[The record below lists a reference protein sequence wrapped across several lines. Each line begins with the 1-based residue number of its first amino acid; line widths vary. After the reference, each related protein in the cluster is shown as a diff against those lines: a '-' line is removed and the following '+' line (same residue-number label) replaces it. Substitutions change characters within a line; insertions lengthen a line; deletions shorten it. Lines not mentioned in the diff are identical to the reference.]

1 MATRSTIDAPKTR
14 KKRLDEFSKLSFA
27 VLELVGVGNL
37 IAYWVAVFAG
47 LAPEPD
53 VAVTGIVELI
63 APYIGYCALQ
73 LGLKASLNKNK
84 LKIGTDGTVVNIND
98 ADSDEA
104 PAAAAAQETESPDT
118 TEQKA
123 EE

>member
-1 MATRSTIDAPKTR
+1 MATRNITKKPKTR
-14 KKRLDEFSKLSFA
+14 KKLLDEFSKISFVA
-27 VLELVGVGNL
+27 LELVGVGNL

-73 LGLKASLNKNK
+73 LGLKSSLNKNK
-84 LKIGTDGTVVNIND
+84 LKIGTDGTVVNID
-98 ADSDEA
+98 AEDSDEK
-104 PAAAAAQETESPDT
+104 PKDE
-118 TEQKA
+118 
-123 EE
+123 

>member
-1 MATRSTIDAPKTR
+1 MATQNTTDAKTR

-27 VLELVGVGNL
+27 ALELVGVGNL
-37 IAYWVAVFAG
+37 IAYWCAVFAG

-73 LGLKASLNKNK
+73 LGLKTSLNKHK
-84 LKIGTDGTVVNIND
+84 LKIGASGSVVNIGGE
-98 ADSDEA
+98 DSDEA
-104 PAAAAAQETESPDT
+104 PVSNEPDNT
-118 TEQKA
+118 KNS

>member
-1 MATRSTIDAPKTR
+1 M
-14 KKRLDEFSKLSFA
+14 
-27 VLELVGVGNL
+27 
-37 IAYWVAVFAG
+37 FAG

-84 LKIGTDGTVVNIND
+84 LKIGTDGTVVNID
-98 ADSDEA
+98 AEDSDE
-104 PAAAAAQETESPDT
+104 
-118 TEQKA
+118 KA
-123 EE
+123 IDDSGGEA